1 MLSIAHFELQFW
13 HLVITQAVQI
23 DLVPFVRFLDS
34 SIFHAIMASEP
45 QGV

>member
-13 HLVITQAVQI
+13 HLFHAQTDLI
-23 DLVPFVRFLDS
+23 DLVPFAMFQDS
-34 SIFHAIMASEP
+34 SIFHAIKASEP